1 MRAQAANRPYPTA
14 SVLVKPRTL
23 RAPDVAAGEHPTTG
37 CGGRPSVLG
46 ARSSGFR
53 LLSSVFSLALGL
65 WGLSLV
71 SSPGATFDE
80 LFLYG
85 CRAYAAAGYNQASE
99 LFEEALK
106 HGFAPGLLHN
116 LGNAHWQCGR
126 PGPAVL
132 AWERALWLDPYSR
145 NTRANLRLARKTLQ
159 LDHPELTWYEI
170 SSTWLP
176 VNAWAVLAG
185 LSLWVGLGAVWLP
198 GILRWRKADWHQAVA
213 AVGFAVFLLTVP
225 AMAGVHARSKL
236 AVILNAQTPLRLTPT
251 KEAQVL
257 AKLPA
262 GDVVRVERQ
271 RGAYLY
277 VRAGNDAAGWVQ
289 QGQVGLICAR

>member
-1 MRAQAANRPYPTA
+1 MGRAAVGQPPPTA
-14 SVLVKPRTL
+14 CGSPTS
-23 RAPDVAAGEHPTTG
+23 APW
-37 CGGRPSVLG
+37 
-46 ARSSGFR
+46 
-53 LLSSVFSLALGL
+53 LLASVFCLGL
-65 WGLSLV
+65 GLCGLNPV
-71 SSPGATFDE
+71 SAQGATFDE
-80 LFLYG
+80 LFVYG

-99 LFEEALK
+99 LFERALQQ
-106 HGFAPGLLHN
+106 GLAPGLLHN

-132 AWERALWLDPYSR
+132 AWEQALWLDPYSR

-159 LDHPELTWYEI
+159 LDGPELAWYEVC
-170 SSTWLP
+170 STWLP

-198 GILRWRKADWHQAVA
+198 GILRWPRADWHQAVA

-225 AMAGVHARSKL
+225 AMAGVHTRSKL
-236 AVILNAQTPLRLTPT
+236 AVVLNSQTPLRLTPT

-257 AKLPA
+257 TKLPA

-271 RGAYLY
+271 RGSYLY

-289 QGQVGLICAR
+289 QAQVGLICGR

>member
-1 MRAQAANRPYPTA
+1 MRTQTAQAAPATA
-14 SVLVKPRTL
+14 LAFARR
-23 RAPDVAAGEHPTTG
+23 RARWARRAVVCQSPSIA
-37 CGGRPSVLG
+37 CGGPVSV
-46 ARSSGFR
+46 SR
-53 LLSSVFSLALGL
+53 LLSWVIGLAVGL
-65 WGLSLV
+65 CGLN
-71 SSPGATFDE
+71 PMAGQAATFDE

-99 LFEEALK
+99 LFEEALQ
-106 HGFAPGLLHN
+106 HGLAPGLLHN

-159 LDHPELTWYEI
+159 LDQPELTWYEI
-170 SSTWLP
+170 CSTWLP

-198 GILRWRKADWHQAVA
+198 GVLRWRKAEWHQAVA
-213 AVGFAVFLLTVP
+213 AAGFAVFLLTVP
-225 AMAGVHARSKL
+225 AMAGVHTRSKL

-289 QGQVGLICAR
+289 RAQVGWICAR